1 MKWCYLLICMM
12 LVGFAQAQSSSYKS
26 KNGDP
31 HLLGQIERH
40 QLEKTPYQEWFNKV
54 YDRYKTDENT
64 IEKIN
69 EFYSDEIEIKIYL
82 GTWCGDSK
90 REVTRF
96 LKIVDQSEID
106 MKNVEMIGLD
116 NRSENYKQG
125 INQEEK
131 GLNIHRV
138 PTFIFY
144 KEGEEVGRIVESP
157 VSSLEKDL
165 AQIYAGIAPKPNYR
179 IANYLGQLF
188 EEKSLA
194 EADTFMT
201 KNARYFKRQVKNEG
215 ELNTMGYVLMA
226 AKEVE
231 KAIIAFKLNTLF
243 FPESSNTY
251 NSLGEAYKEAGQTNL
266 AIQNY
271 IKSSQ
276 LDPENENAVKM
287 IEELLSAIN

>member
-1 MKWCYLLICMM
+1 M
-12 LVGFAQAQSSSYKS
+12 LVGFAQAQSFSYKS

-40 QLEKTPYQEWFNKV
+40 QLEEAPYQEWFNMV
-54 YDRYKTDENT
+54 YDRYETDQET
-64 IEKIN
+64 IDKIN
-69 EFYSDEIEIKIYL
+69 EFYKEDISIKIYL

-96 LKIVDQSEID
+96 MKIVDQSDID
-106 MKNVEMIGLD
+106 MQNVEMIGLD
-116 NRSENYKQG
+116 NRSDNYKQG
-125 INQEEK
+125 INREEK

-144 KEGEEVGRIVESP
+144 KEGEEISRIVEYP

-179 IANYLGQLF
+179 VANYLGNLF
-188 EEKSLA
+188 EEKSLI
-194 EADTFMT
+194 EADTFIT
-201 KNARYFKRQVKNEG
+201 QNARYLKRMVKNEG
-215 ELNTMGYVLMA
+215 ELNTMGYVLLA
-226 AKEVE
+226 ADEVE
-231 KAIIAFKLNTLF
+231 KAIIAFKLNTLL

-251 NSLGEAYKEAGQTNL
+251 DSLGEAYKEAGHTNL

-276 LDPENENAVKM
+276 LDPENKNAIQM
-287 IEELLSAIN
+287 IEELLGAIN